1 MFDSRFINLPL
12 IPRGLASHFKRILQH
27 ALYHPGLLGALGT
40 GSDEIIHEGRI
51 YKA

>member
-1 MFDSRFINLPL
+1 MFDSRLINRPL
-12 IPRGLASHFKRILQH
+12 THRGHASHFKRILQH

-40 GSDEIIHEGRI
+40 GSEEIIHEGRI